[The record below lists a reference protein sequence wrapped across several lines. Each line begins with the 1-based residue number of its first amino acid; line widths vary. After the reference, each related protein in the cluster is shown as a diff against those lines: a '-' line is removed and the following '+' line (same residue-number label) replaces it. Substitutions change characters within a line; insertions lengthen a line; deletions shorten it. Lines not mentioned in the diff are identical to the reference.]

1 MTTPAVITLPLST
14 FENMHMEQTWRIDDC
29 KHQAKQAWEFLANYK
44 SYLASDGFPQT
55 SFCLTLLETYQNI
68 LANHHQNVELLWILR
83 PFLWWWWLPFYYSSW
98 IISPSSWPWH
108 EPRCFRGVFTFPFVY
123 HFIMKLSLY
132 FSESWTHS
140 PQLDMTLDQT
150 TSPFWHSLCF
160 NIEHMSTSL
169 ESLWN
174 LKGVMLQFF
183 PLLQFLPFTK
193 EPLCNCGSVY
203 YFILLSKGIE
213 SSGWIMTHHLK
224 IYDKI
229 CFQLYKPVG
238 DN

>member
-1 MTTPAVITLPLST
+1 MMA
-14 FENMHMEQTWRIDDC
+14 
-29 KHQAKQAWEFLANYK
+29 
-44 SYLASDGFPQT
+44 
-55 SFCLTLLETYQNI
+55 TLLLQ
-68 LANHHQNVELLWILR
+68 LLNYFAF
-83 PFLWWWWLPFYYSSW
+83 FLTMAWTSLF
-98 IISPSSWPWH
+98 
-108 EPRCFRGVFTFPFVY
+108 PRCFHIPLCLPLYYETISLFLRILNTFASTWHDTGPNNKSFLTFTLLQY
-123 HFIMKLSLY
+123 
-132 FSESWTHS
+132 WTHVHKS
-140 PQLDMTLDQT
+140 GILA
-150 TSPFWHSLCF
+150 
-160 NIEHMSTSL
+160 
-169 ESLWN
+169 LWN
-174 LKGVMLQFF
+174 LKGVMLQLF